1 MFVNHDLIKQKLKII
16 DFQAIFNSIDYDI
29 TDRINRISNHFW
41 DSWRHEYVVS
51 LSETQQ
57 RSKLNKNSQKNY
69 VNDIVLVYYEK
80 VSRHLWRIAI
90 VTRALRSRDSEIR
103 GTIVK
108 IAKINTILNV
118 S

>member
-1 MFVNHDLIKQKLKII
+1 M
-16 DFQAIFNSIDYDI
+16 
-29 TDRINRISNHFW
+29 
-41 DSWRHEYVVS
+41 
-51 LSETQQ
+51 
-57 RSKLNKNSQKNY
+57 NSQKNY

-108 IAKINTILNV
+108 IAKINTILKRLVNKLFTAEIT

>member
-29 TDRINRISNHFW
+29 TDRINRISKHSW

-57 RSKLNKNSQKNY
+57 RSKLNINSQKNY